1 MTDNTIVKRTMTKA
15 QTMIYKILHKKLK
28 IDQYEPLKNPG
39 VKSDALEG

>member
-1 MTDNTIVKRTMTKA
+1 MTDNTIVKRIRTNNDLQNTTQKF
-15 QTMIYKILHKKLK
+15 K